1 MSAPQ
6 KLVVLGASG
15 SVGRS
20 TLDVASRHPDKLEI
34 WGLSAHRDVEGLAKL
49 CETFKPAHAV
59 IADASQF
66 AALKARLRAANL
78 SIELHAGSEALDS
91 LAAAPEAQQVM
102 AAIAGAAGLSSTLA
116 ALRVG
121 KRVLIANKEPLVMAG
136 RLMMAAASQ
145 SGAVVLP
152 IDSEHNAIFQCLP
165 PATRCGGALAKGISR
180 IILTASGGP
189 FRETPLNELA
199 RVTPEQA
206 VRHPNWSMGRKISV
220 DSATMMNKG
229 LELIEAA
236 VLYGLS
242 EAQIE
247 VVIHPESIIH
257 SMVEYDDG
265 STLAQLGN
273 PDMRV
278 PIAHAL
284 AWPERWA
291 SGVKGLDWTAPR
303 TFRFE
308 PLDTARFPAVVLA
321 RHALRAGGI
330 APNVFNAANEVAV
343 AAFLEGRLRFDC
355 IAPLVETVLERAQ
368 AQNHA
373 DADELEAI
381 LVVDGWARREA
392 EAALQSQPASSA
404 LEN

>member
-1 MSAPQ
+1 MSQ
-6 KLVVLGASG
+6 HLLGQRLVVLGATG

-20 TLDVASRHPDKLEI
+20 TLDVAARHPERLSI
-34 WGLSAHRDVEGLAKL
+34 WGLSAHRDVDGLVQL
-49 CETFKPAHAV
+49 CSLHRPAHAV
-59 IADASQF
+59 IADAELLPALRRQLASAGLSTQAHAGN
-66 AALKARLRAANL
+66 AALAA
-78 SIELHAGSEALDS
+78 
-91 LAAAPEAQQVM
+91 LAAAPEADLVM
-102 AAIAGAAGLSSTLA
+102 AAIAGAAGLRSTLA
-116 ALRVG
+116 ALEAG
-121 KRVLIANKEPLVMAG
+121 QRVLIANKEPLVMAG
-136 RLMMAAASQ
+136 RLMMAAAAKSN
-145 SGAVVLP
+145 ATVLP

-165 PATRCGGALAKGISR
+165 PATRCGSVLAKGISR

-189 FRETPLNELA
+189 FRATALSDLA
-199 RVTPEQA
+199 AVTPEQA

-284 AWPERWA
+284 AWPDRWS
-291 SGVKGLDWTAPR
+291 SGVQGLDWTQPR
-303 TFRFE
+303 QFHFE
-308 PLDTARFPAVVLA
+308 PLDAIRFPAVGLA
-321 RHALRAGGI
+321 RAVLNTGGV
-330 APNVFNAANEVAV
+330 AANVFNAANEVAV
-343 AAFLEGRLRFDC
+343 AGFLNGRLRFDR
-355 IAPLVETVLERAQ
+355 ITSLVERVLSKAVG
-368 AQNHA
+368 AGLG
-373 DADELEAI
+373 DADELDAI
-381 LVVDGWARREA
+381 LAVDGWARREA
-392 EAALQSQPASSA
+392 SSILAA
-404 LEN
+404 EG

>member
-1 MSAPQ
+1 MRQ
-6 KLVVLGASG
+6 KLVVLGATG

-20 TLDVASRHPDKLEI
+20 TLDVAARHPGRLEV
-34 WGLSAHRDVEGLAKL
+34 WGLSAHRDVEGLATL
-49 CETFKPAHAV
+49 CEVHRPAHAV
-59 IADASQF
+59 IADAGRF
-66 AALKARLRAANL
+66 AALQHRLQSAGLATQ
-78 SIELHAGSEALDS
+78 LHAGSDALAA
-91 LAAAPEAQQVM
+91 LAAAPEATQVM
-102 AAIAGAAGLSSTLA
+102 AAIAGAAGLPSTLA
-116 ALRVG
+116 ALQAG

-136 RLMMAAASQ
+136 RLMMAAAAQ
-145 SGAVVLP
+145 SGATVLP

-165 PATRCGGALAKGISR
+165 AATRCGAPLSKGIAR

-189 FRETPLNELA
+189 FRETPLAELA
-199 RVTPEQA
+199 AMTPEQA

-236 VLYGLS
+236 VLYGLG
-242 EAQIE
+242 EPQIE

-291 SGVKGLDWTAPR
+291 SGVAGLDWSAPR
-303 TFRFE
+303 QFRFE
-308 PLDTARFPAVVLA
+308 SLDPQRFPAVAIA
-321 RHALRAGGI
+321 RAALKAGGV
-330 APNVFNAANEVAV
+330 APNVMNAANEVAV
-343 AAFLEGRLRFDC
+343 AAFLQGQLGFDR
-355 IAPLVETVLERAQ
+355 IAPLVETVLSLA
-368 AQNHA
+368 AGTGLS

-381 LVVDGWARREA
+381 LAVDGWARRA
-392 EAALQSQPASSA
+392 ATAALKSRQP
-404 LEN
+404 

>member
-1 MSAPQ
+1 MSGPQ
-6 KLVVLGASG
+6 KLVVLGATG

-20 TLDVASRHPDKLEI
+20 TLDVAGRHPEKLEV
-34 WGLSAHRDVEGLAKL
+34 WGLSAHCDVEGLAQL
-49 CETFKPAHAV
+49 CERFQPAHAV
-59 IADASQF
+59 IADTALFDALRSRLQAS
-66 AALKARLRAANL
+66 APNTR
-78 SIELHAGSEALDS
+78 LHAGSAALDS
-91 LAAAPEAQQVM
+91 LASAPEASQIM
-102 AAIAGAAGLSSTLA
+102 AAIAGAAGLPSTFA
-116 ALRVG
+116 ALKAG

-136 RLMMAAASQ
+136 RLMMAAAAR
-145 SGAVVLP
+145 SGATVLP

-165 PATRCGGALAKGISR
+165 PATRCGVAVGKGIAR

-189 FRETPLNELA
+189 FRETPLDELA
-199 RVTPEQA
+199 CVTPEQA

-236 VLYGLS
+236 VLYGLA
-242 EAQIE
+242 EPQIE

-284 AWPERWA
+284 AWPDRWV
-291 SGVKGLDWTAPR
+291 SGVAGLDWTAPR
-303 TFRFE
+303 SFHFT
-308 PLDTARFPAVVLA
+308 PLDTRRFPAVRLA
-321 RHALRAGGI
+321 RETLRAGGI

-343 AAFLEGRLRFDC
+343 AAFLDGRLRFDR
-355 IAPLVETVLERAQ
+355 IASLVEVILSQAPSAQ
-368 AQNHA
+368 LA
-373 DADELEAI
+373 DADELESI
-381 LVVDGWARREA
+381 LAVDGWARRA
-392 EAALQSQPASSA
+392 AGAALESLA
-404 LEN
+404 

>member
-1 MSAPQ
+1 MSARQ
-6 KLVVLGASG
+6 KLVVLGATG

-20 TLDVASRHPDKLEI
+20 TLDVAALHPDKLQV
-34 WGLSAHRDVEGLAKL
+34 WGLSAHRDVEGLARL
-49 CETFKPAHAV
+49 CEIFKPAHAV
-59 IADASQF
+59 MADVSQF
-66 AALKARLRAANL
+66 EALRSRLQATGL
-78 SIELHAGSEALDS
+78 STQLHAGSEALDA
-91 LAAAPEAQQVM
+91 LAAAPEADQVM

-116 ALRVG
+116 ALKAG

-136 RLMMAAASQ
+136 QLMMSAAAK

-165 PATRCGGALAKGISR
+165 PATRCGMPLAKGIR
-180 IILTASGGP
+180 KIILTASGGP
-189 FRETPLNELA
+189 FRETPLAALA
-199 RVTPEQA
+199 AVTPEQA

-242 EAQIE
+242 EPQIE

-284 AWPERWA
+284 AWPARWA
-291 SGVKGLDWTAPR
+291 SGVTGLDWSALR
-303 TFRFE
+303 RFHFE
-308 PLDTARFPAVVLA
+308 PLDLQRFPAVGLA
-321 RHALRAGGI
+321 RHALQVGGA
-330 APNVFNAANEVAV
+330 APNVLNAANEVAV
-343 AAFLEGRLRFDC
+343 AAFLEGRLRFDR
-355 IAPLVETVLERAQ
+355 IATLVETLLASASSNGLGDVQ
-368 AQNHA
+368 
-373 DADELEAI
+373 ELESI
-381 LVVDGWARREA
+381 LAVDGWARREA
-392 EAALQSQPASSA
+392 AAALQSLQ
-404 LEN
+404 

>member
-1 MSAPQ
+1 MTAPQ
-6 KLVVLGASG
+6 KLVVLGATG

-20 TLDVASRHPDKLEI
+20 TLDVAARHPDKLEV
-34 WGLSAHRDVEGLAKL
+34 WGLSAHRDVEGLAQL
-49 CETFKPAHAV
+49 CERHRPSHAV
-59 IADASQF
+59 IADATLLG
-66 AALKARLRAANL
+66 ALQARLQAAGL
-78 SIELHAGSEALDS
+78 PTQLHAGSMALDS

-102 AAIAGAAGLSSTLA
+102 ASIAGAAGLPSTLA
-116 ALRVG
+116 ALKAG

-136 RLMMAAASQ
+136 RLMMAAAAQ

-165 PATRCGGALAKGISR
+165 HNTRCGGVLSKGISR

-189 FRETPLNELA
+189 FRETPLHELA
-199 RVTPEQA
+199 AVTPEQA

-242 EAQIE
+242 EPQIE

-291 SGVKGLDWTAPR
+291 SGVKGLDWSAAR
-303 TFRFE
+303 SFRFE
-308 PLDTARFPAVVLA
+308 PLDAARFPAVALA

-343 AAFLEGRLRFDC
+343 AAFLERRLGFAR
-355 IAPLVETVLERAQ
+355 IAELVQFVLSRA
-368 AQNHA
+368 AAANLG
-373 DADELEAI
+373 DGDELDAI
-381 LVVDGWARREA
+381 LAVDAWSRREA
-392 EAALQSQPASSA
+392 EAALQSLA
-404 LEN
+404 

>member
-1 MSAPQ
+1 MSPTR
-6 KLVVLGASG
+6 LLVLGATG

-20 TLDVASRHPDKLEI
+20 TLDVAARHPHHI
-34 WGLSAHRDVEGLAKL
+34 TVWGLSAHRDVEGLLRL

-59 IADASQF
+59 IADASLH
-66 AALKARLRAANL
+66 AALQDGLQQAGLVTEA
-78 SIELHAGSEALDS
+78 HAGMAALDA
-91 LAAAPEAQQVM
+91 LAAEADQVM
-102 AAIAGAAGLSSTLA
+102 AAITGAAGLSSTLA
-116 ALRVG
+116 ALKAG

-136 RLMMAAASQ
+136 RLMMATAAQ

-165 PATRCGGALAKGISR
+165 PATRCGTPLAKGIAR

-189 FRETPLNELA
+189 FRETPLAALA
-199 RVTPEQA
+199 AVTPEQA
-206 VRHPNWSMGRKISV
+206 VRHPNWNMGRKISV

-236 VLYGLS
+236 VLYGLAES
-242 EAQIE
+242 QIE

-284 AWPERWA
+284 AWPERWV
-291 SGVKGLDWTAPR
+291 SGVAGLDWTAQR
-303 TFRFE
+303 QFRFE
-308 PLDTARFPAVVLA
+308 PLDAQRFPAVGLA
-321 RHALRAGGI
+321 RAALKAAGHAS
-330 APNVFNAANEVAV
+330 NVFNAANEVAV
-343 AAFLEGRLRFDC
+343 AAFLAGRLRFDR
-355 IAPLVETVLERAQ
+355 ITPLVETVLAQ
-368 AQNHA
+368 AA
-373 DADELEAI
+373 GAGLAEADELEAV
-381 LVVDGWARREA
+381 LAVDGWARRTA
-392 EAALQSQPASSA
+392 EATLNT
-404 LEN
+404 L